1 MENITTE
8 QMLEAGVHFGHLR
21 KKWNPKMLPYIFM
34 EKRGIHIIDLNKT
47 KEELERTA
55 AALKQVAKSGKK
67 VLYVGTKKQAKDIIE
82 NAAKSVNMPFVTER
96 WQGGMLTN
104 FATIRR
110 SVKKMQNIERMLND
124 GTLENVTKKEKMVM
138 NRERE
143 KMEKVI
149 GGIASLNR
157 LPSALLLVDIKHE
170 HLALS
175 EAHRLGINTYAMC
188 DTNSD
193 PTSVD
198 FAVPSND
205 DSSKS
210 IALVVNYLTEA
221 IKEGLAERK
230 NEKAAGDEE

>member
-47 KEELERTA
+47 KDELERTA

-175 EAHRLGINTYAMC
+175 EAHRLGINTFAMC

-193 PTSVD
+193 PTTVD

-210 IALVVNYLTEA
+210 IALIVNYLTEA

-230 NEKAAGDEE
+230 SEKAGSDEE

>member
-1 MENITTE
+1 
-8 QMLEAGVHFGHLR
+8 
-21 KKWNPKMLPYIFM
+21 
-34 EKRGIHIIDLNKT
+34 
-47 KEELERTA
+47 
-55 AALKQVAKSGKK
+55 
-67 VLYVGTKKQAKDIIE
+67 
-82 NAAKSVNMPFVTER
+82 
-96 WQGGMLTN
+96 
-104 FATIRR
+104 
-110 SVKKMQNIERMLND
+110 
-124 GTLENVTKKEKMVM
+124 
-138 NRERE
+138 
-143 KMEKVI
+143 MEKVI